1 MSALP
6 IDLPLVEIPAA
17 GRQRWTYVQPAALR
31 VPQRPV
37 SAPLRPARDPLARP
51 TVVARAPGGRPL
63 GAAAPVI
70 RPAVSA
76 PVAAPLRLTRRGL
89 AVVVSGFAAL
99 MVTAFVVLVA
109 AFLAVSNEPVVS
121 QLLLG

>member
-31 VPQRPV
+31 VPQRPA

-51 TVVARAPGGRPL
+51 TVTRAPGGRQL

-89 AVVVSGFAAL
+89 AVVVGGFAAL